1 MFTAAAAAAK
11 SLQSCLTLCDPM
23 DSSPPGSSTGVDAI
37 FFSIHSY
44 HLYSNHIESSYD
56 LNHIEATVR
65 IRNVLKYKYLKANGK
80 IINIS
85 RWFDVY
91 AKYARESTERLLKI

>member
-1 MFTAAAAAAK
+1 
-11 SLQSCLTLCDPM
+11 M

-37 FFSIHSY
+37 FFSIHYY